1 MNNTFKPYVTPVVL
15 QNHLHLGGKNAKG
28 DSLAVNSL
36 YLERQGRPWIG
47 IMGEFH
53 YFRYAREDWKTELL
67 KMKAGGIELVAT
79 YVPWLCHEEEE
90 GVSTLRDRMVC
101 VPL

>member
-15 QNHLHLGGKNAKG
+15 QNHRHLGGKNAKG

-36 YLERQGRPWIG
+36 YLERQGRPWIE

-53 YFRYAREDWKTELL
+53 YFRYAREDWKKELL

-79 YVPWLCHEEEE
+79 YVPWLCTRKRKAF
-90 GVSTLRDRMVC
+90 STLRDRMIC

>member
-53 YFRYAREDWKTELL
+53 YFRYAREDWKKELL
-67 KMKAGGIELVAT
+67 KMKAGGI
-79 YVPWLCHEEEE
+79 
-90 GVSTLRDRMVC
+90 
-101 VPL
+101 